1 MLTVCRLG
9 VASGGEF
16 VLFVLLWV
24 LAKYVDVVDSG
35 MAHWLCADTN
45 GCFGRLG

>member
-1 MLTVCRLG
+1 MLTVCCLG

-16 VLFVLLWV
+16 VLLWV
-24 LAKYVDVVDSG
+24 FAKYVDVVDSG
-35 MAHWLCADTN
+35 MARWLCGDTN